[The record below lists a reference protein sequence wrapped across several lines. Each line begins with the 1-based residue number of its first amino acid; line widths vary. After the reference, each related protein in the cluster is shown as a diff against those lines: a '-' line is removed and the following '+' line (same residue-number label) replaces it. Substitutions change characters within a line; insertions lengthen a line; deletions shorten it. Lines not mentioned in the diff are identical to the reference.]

1 MVEASKKAPKAE
13 SVIRAKSFLIKA
25 IQKNDAKTLEKIMKA
40 GYPVE
45 EPIQTFM
52 NQTPLMF
59 AASVGQPEV
68 LEELF
73 KYNPDLRAVDIAGR
87 TALHYCC
94 RGGNLQNLR
103 VLLLKIEDPSLY
115 EAKSNGGVTPLMS
128 AIQSGN
134 VYMVG
139 HCLNTSFN
147 PFSIDYTGRSCL
159 DYAEPFKMIVG
170 QSLKDLIIT
179 A

>member
-1 MVEASKKAPKAE
+1 MVEAKKKAPKAE
-13 SVIRAKSFLIKA
+13 SVIRAKSFLVKA
-25 IQKNDAKTLEKIMKA
+25 IQKNDTKTLEKIMKA

-45 EPIQTFM
+45 EPIQVFM
-52 NQTPLMF
+52 MQTPLMY

-68 LEELF
+68 LEMLF
-73 KYNPDLRAVDIAGR
+73 SYNPDLRAVDIAGR

-103 VLLLKIEDPSLY
+103 VILAKITDPLLL
-115 EAKSNGGVTPLMS
+115 EAQSNGGVTPLMA

-139 HCLNTSFN
+139 HCLNSSFN
-147 PFSIDYTGRSCL
+147 PFAIDFTGRSCQ
-159 DYAEPFKMIVG
+159 DYSEPFKALSG
-170 QSLKDLIIT
+170 QSLKDLLVT